1 MPERQTTIAPHVFA
15 GTATVG
21 GAPAP
26 DGTVITAWVEG
37 FSEPVG
43 EGVVAA
49 GSYNL
54 KVFQLGTVS
63 FSGRTIIFK
72 IGESTANETGIWQS
86 FGADVVNLTI
96 EG

>member
-1 MPERQTTIAPHVFA
+1 M
-15 GTATVG
+15 TVG

-26 DGTVITAWVEG
+26 DGIVITAWVEG

-54 KVFQLGTVS
+54 KIFQFGFLS

-72 IGESTANETGIWQS
+72 IGGSTANETGAWQT
-86 FGADVVNLTI
+86 FGADEVNLTV

>member
-1 MPERQTTIAPHVFA
+1 M
-15 GTATVG
+15 
-21 GAPAP
+21 
-26 DGTVITAWVEG
+26 ITAWVEG
-37 FSEPVG
+37 FLEPVG

-54 KVFQLGTVS
+54 KAFQLGTVS
-63 FSGRTIIFK
+63 FWGRTIIFK